1 MTKKRRA
8 DRLISAYA
16 ILKDGR
22 CTTCGAIND
31 TLEPGHYFGRTR
43 QSVRWDVRNVYCQC
57 ASCNAAHENDP
68 EPLRRV
74 ILGRLGQEEFEALE
88 MRSGDAL
95 IQPDMQDIITF
106 LRTVVSCLPRFKK
119 LSPQMQRKVLN
130 AGKFSNRELIR
141 AIHGDTSCHSTK
153 LTFSTGRRSTRA
165 GS

>member
-1 MTKKRRA
+1 MTIKRRA

-16 ILKDGR
+16 ILRDGR
-22 CTTCGAIND
+22 CTTCGAINE

-74 ILGRLGQEEFEALE
+74 IVGRLGMEEFEALE

-95 IQPDMQDIITF
+95 IQPDMDLILCEIRKRIVQ
-106 LRTVVSCLPRFKK
+106 LSRFKR
-119 LSPQMQRKVLN
+119 LSQALQWRVI
-130 AGKFSNRELIR
+130 AGSVSNRELIR
-141 AIHGDTSCHSTK
+141 AIHGDK
-153 LTFSTGRRSTRA
+153 VR
-165 GS
+165 